1 MSRVLISGIVA
12 VVIAVLTLGA
22 YVVTTSSL
30 EGRIRADVKRRVARG
45 QALLGKTAE
54 LEGLGLLKRAE
65 ALASDPL
72 FANAIGA
79 GQGASAN
86 PELAERGFKRFR
98 AKQATGEVLPDVLA
112 LVDAKGMVVAL
123 MLGDKEVVNPIQD
136 LYIREGKAK
145 YRAIELALQAPPEK
159 RQIVSEIWDYETIG
173 PMKAA
178 VAPVV
183 DTDVGETVGVVIIAY
198 AITAGEAAKQ
208 RDLLGAEV
216 AYFQGDRI
224 YATSFGGEKGSDK
237 RSALAKPLFERGLA
251 KQALESEGGFADLVT
266 IELDGDE
273 YVATAGRLPRYS
285 TQGFPKD
292 YPAVASGALVAMS
305 VADAL
310 APLGTVKLSIL
321 LVGFGVMIVALLSIF
336 VTAKRILGP
345 LDEIEVGIN
354 EIINGNIDRTFRPV
368 GSDLDG
374 LANALNVMLARL
386 LGRPEPGEE
395 QYDEDG
401 NIIQPA
407 ALAFDTE
414 GLSPKDQEAVQLAR
428 EPEESYYRR
437 VYDEYVAA
445 RRDNGENVEGVSYES
460 FVAKL
465 RLNEANLKTKY
476 ESSAVRFKVVTK
488 DGKVTL
494 KPVPIL

>member
-1 MSRVLISGIVA
+1 MSRALIGGVVA
-12 VVIAVLTLGA
+12 VLIAVLTLAA
-22 YVVTTSSL
+22 YLVATSSL
-30 EGRIRADVKRRVARG
+30 EDRIRGDVKRRVARS

-54 LEGLGLLKRAE
+54 LEGLALLKRAE
-65 ALASDPL
+65 ALASDPA
-72 FANAIGA
+72 FATSIG
-79 GQGASAN
+79 GEDASKRN
-86 PELAERGFKRFR
+86 PQLAERGFKRFR

-112 LVDAKGMVVAL
+112 LVDTKGSIVAL
-123 MLGDKEVVNPIQD
+123 MSGDKEVVNPIPD
-136 LYIREGKAK
+136 LYLRDGKIK
-145 YRAIELALQAPPEK
+145 YRAIDLALKAAPEK

-183 DTDVGETVGVVIIAY
+183 DIDVGETVGAVIVAY
-198 AITAGEAAKQ
+198 SITADEASRQ

-216 AYFQGDRI
+216 AYFYGEKVT
-224 YATSFGGEKGSDK
+224 ASSFGGGKGTAV
-237 RSALAKPLFERGLA
+237 ALAKPLFEGGLA

-266 IELDGDE
+266 IELDGEE

-285 TQGFPKD
+285 TQDFPRD
-292 YPAVASGALVAMS
+292 YPPMTAGALVAMS
-305 VADAL
+305 VSEAL
-310 APLGTVKLSIL
+310 APLATVKMSIL
-321 LVGFGVMIVALLSIF
+321 LVGVGVMIIALLAIF

-395 QYDEDG
+395 EYDDEG
-401 NIIQPA
+401 NIVQPG
-407 ALAFDTE
+407 ALAFDSE
-414 GLSPKDQEAVQLAR
+414 GMSPRDQEAIQLAS
-428 EPEESYYRR
+428 EPEEPYYRR
-437 VYDEYVAA
+437 LYSEYVQA
-445 RRDNGENVEGVSYES
+445 RKDTGESIEGVSYES
-460 FVAKL
+460 FIAKL
-465 RLNEANLKTKY
+465 RLSEANLKTKY
-476 ESSAVRFKVVTK
+476 ESRAVRFKIVTK

-494 KPVPIL
+494 KPVPIA